1 MSLLKGLFPNTWK
14 LGDEIL
20 EEVKDAIDSCR
31 KLIAEGADVGRCM
44 RHDKQTFE
52 TLKYRLGTTW
62 ASHIH
67 MEGDEHGEDRVRD

>member
-1 MSLLKGLFPNTWK
+1 MSLLKGLFPNTWG

-44 RHDKQTFE
+44 RHDKATFDR
-52 TLKYRLGTTW
+52 LKYRLGTVW
-62 ASHIH
+62 ASNIH
-67 MEGDEHGEDRVRD
+67 VEGGQNESSL